1 MFDGVCGLVSCLRL
15 FAYLLFVLIILIVLL
30 GHVCMVLD
38 LLCLTFCCV
47 CICDIVCCWFC
58 CWLYV
63 DCCFRFTLLLV
74 VVFVNAVGLPWVLW
88 FCAACWLGEFD
99 GLGGVCLWW

>member
-1 MFDGVCGLVSCLRL
+1 MWVGAL
-15 FAYLLFVLIILIVLL
+15 FALVCLFAFCFDYFNSVVRSCI
-30 GHVCMVLD
+30 VCMVLD

-88 FCAACWLGEFD
+88 FCAACWLGEFG